1 MPTIGL
7 VEIPLRFERWLFG
20 KATTDGYDVQ
30 MQTNHLSH
38 FLLTKELLRVKT
50 SLGWRMADGGRKTL
64 VLKSCFDLGWTIGR
78 WTLTRI
84 PNGRILRIFHSSRS
98 CRVTNSSIH
107 FHPLF
112 SRGSIQHSI
121 LSSFSLPVAPTVP
134 RLFPLL
140 EKGDPD
146 SLTVSLAPQLVRGP
160 RRSASGQMSEE
171 TEGARIVND
180 DG

>member
-1 MPTIGL
+1 MLPTCWALGTGETGPSERRESVL
-7 VEIPLRFERWLFG
+7 GALGTGRTLRW
-20 KATTDGYDVQ
+20 
-30 MQTNHLSH
+30 
-38 FLLTKELLRVKT
+38 
-50 SLGWRMADGGRKTL
+50 GWRMADGGRKTL